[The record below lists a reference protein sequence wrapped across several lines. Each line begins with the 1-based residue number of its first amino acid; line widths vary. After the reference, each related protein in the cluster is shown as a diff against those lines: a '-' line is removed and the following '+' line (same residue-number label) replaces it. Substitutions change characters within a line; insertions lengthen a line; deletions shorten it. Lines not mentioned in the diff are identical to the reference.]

1 MYLCESR
8 TITNSYIKLTQ
19 LIVIFLPFDVFLE
32 RLWKLVT
39 LNSDTTDALQK
50 LGKFRTSMSFIFL
63 VRFL

>member
-50 LGKFRTSMSFIFL
+50 LGKFLTSMSFIFL